1 MVVQNDQNTKRTE
14 KVLKQVQQLCLS
26 LAVMVGVGGFAMIT
40 PRVSAADVII
50 QIGPQ
55 PAPVGTVY
63 HYTYYPDEE
72 VYFVPE
78 TRVYWWS
85 VGGEWR
91 SGPHV
96 PDGLKLGASINLG
109 VDGRDPWRHH
119 EMIVK
124 QYPHRKQEDRDREDK
139 HDRDDK
145 HRDHD

>member
-1 MVVQNDQNTKRTE
+1 MPVAGRNGRRRWIRDDH
-14 KVLKQVQQLCLS
+14 
-26 LAVMVGVGGFAMIT
+26 T
-40 PRVSAADVII
+40 PRFGSRR
-50 QIGPQ
+50 
-55 PAPVGTVY
+55 
-63 HYTYYPDEE
+63 YYPDEE